1 MRTLWRILG
10 YLRKY
15 LGRLIIAY
23 LALFIGLAAMLVI
36 PQLVRYVID
45 HGISTGD
52 RNVILWGSVAI
63 VGAAVATGVFTY
75 TRSYLFQSLSERVAT
90 DLRAEYYEK
99 LQTLDFSFYDI
110 SQTGQLMSRGSE
122 DVNSIRRFLMFSLR
136 MLVYGSV
143 MMLAIVAL
151 LFRADPSLAIISL
164 AALPFLVFTAV
175 RFGRII
181 RPRFLA
187 IQTQFGEMSS
197 VLQEN
202 LSGTRVVRVFA
213 QEDSEIAKFVH
224 SLDVLYNRQID
235 AIKVWAKYFP
245 IMSLLNDASIAFV
258 LWYGGREV
266 VNGNISIGT
275 LIQFNLYL
283 ALLAGPVR
291 SLGFIVNS
299 MARAIAS
306 GDRIFGILDTQPAI
320 HSSSDAQTLEDA
332 RGFVRFENVS
342 FTYPGTTD
350 QVLTDISFEAEPGK
364 IVALFGPTGS
374 GKSTLTALIPRFYDV
389 TSGRITIDGIDI
401 RDIELASL
409 RSLVAFVQQDTFL
422 FGASIRENIAFGR
435 PDATDEEIERA
446 ARVAGAHDFI
456 LETEDG
462 YDTILG
468 ERGVS
473 LSGGQKQ
480 RVSIARALCAN
491 PRILILDDATSSV
504 DTETEYAIQ
513 QELRGVMR
521 DRTTFVIAQRLI
533 SLKDADEILVLD
545 RGKLIERGTHDELVA
560 AGGLYSRVYDLQL
573 RDQEEVVRVAD

>member
-1 MRTLWRILG
+1 
-10 YLRKY
+10 
-15 LGRLIIAY
+15 
-23 LALFIGLAAMLVI
+23 MLVI